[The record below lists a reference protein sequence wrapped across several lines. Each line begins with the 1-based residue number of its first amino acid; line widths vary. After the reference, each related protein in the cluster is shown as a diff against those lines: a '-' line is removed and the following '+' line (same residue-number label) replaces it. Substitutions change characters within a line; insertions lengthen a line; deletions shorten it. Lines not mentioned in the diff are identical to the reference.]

1 MVGKERQPNA
11 ESSLTASSIAAL
23 ASSMIKL
30 DALKDV
36 CVTIAGPSGSNLVFL
51 VVEGPQLWVGAKGG
65 DASLDKHFSLTHGA
79 GQWLTDGKCTKFLED
94 NPGKAFKLNFLSDQA
109 LVVLEDKGTDS
120 SLMTLR
126 ELIRKMEKDGNV
138 DLVLGG
144 HKYNRPASVSN
155 GQEADRFDV
164 TPDGDLCWRPNT
176 VQAKNAKLNNIM
188 SIFEPQLLEKCTA
201 ISCVWRMRLWKAEKL
216 LAAAKPLWKLRQS
229 ITLKDTECVR
239 IL

>member
-1 MVGKERQPNA
+1 MADRRQVHQVLGRQPR
-11 ESSLTASSIAAL
+11 
-23 ASSMIKL
+23 
-30 DALKDV
+30 
-36 CVTIAGPSGSNLVFL
+36 
-51 VVEGPQLWVGAKGG
+51 
-65 DASLDKHFSLTHGA
+65 
-79 GQWLTDGKCTKFLED
+79 
-94 NPGKAFKLNFLSDQA
+94 KAFKLKFLSDQA

-138 DLVLGG
+138 DLALGG

-164 TPDGDLCWRPNT
+164 TPDGDLCWRPNS

-188 SIFEPQLLEKCTA
+188 SIFEPQMLEKCTA